1 MKLPGFLRRMSSRDW
16 SRVLAVL
23 GMIPVVF
30 LLVLIVLLL
39 LAPGNWNE
47 MAVPAPRAL
56 AFLISNI

>member
-30 LLVLIVLLL
+30 LLVLIVLVL

-47 MAVPAPRAL
+47 MAVPAPL
-56 AFLISNI
+56 PL